1 MKLKVKSNLH
11 MIDNQVWSYDTE
23 VAKIVGKEIMVYGKY
38 SRTTSKHLR
47 YLADETG
54 FRLNQLNSKQQVYW
68 QFAYG
73 ANISF
78 PQSVSPAGTSK
89 IFRFLREGDYSIEGA
104 CAQAW
109 PELSPRDRKIIEAE
123 YDSDVF
129 NLAAELGLGEILL

>member
-11 MIDNQVWSYDTE
+11 MIDDRVLSYDTE

-54 FRLNQLNSKQQVYW
+54 FRLNQLTAKQQVYW

-73 ANISF
+73 TNISF
-78 PQSVSPAGTSK
+78 SQAVSPAGTAK
-89 IFRFLREGDYSIEGA
+89 ILELLKEGHYSIEGA

-109 PELSPRDRKIIEAE
+109 SEMSLRDRKIIAAE
-123 YDSDVF
+123 YDSEVF